1 MNFNN
6 LDLNLLVVFDSVF
19 DEGSITKASDKLNL
33 SKIHAITKKIK
44 INTIL
49 REISK

>member
-19 DEGSITKASDKLNL
+19 DEGSITKASDKLKMYQ
-33 SKIHAITKKIK
+33 SD
-44 INTIL
+44 
-49 REISK
+49 ISNALKLIVE